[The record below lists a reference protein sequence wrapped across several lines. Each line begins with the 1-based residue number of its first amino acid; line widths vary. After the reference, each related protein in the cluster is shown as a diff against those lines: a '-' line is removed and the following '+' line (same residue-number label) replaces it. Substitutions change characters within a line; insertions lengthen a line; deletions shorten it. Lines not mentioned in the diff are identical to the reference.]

1 MLLMGDTLGKA
12 SCCSGRDDFELK
24 RRTNQKLAASATD
37 AVDDDVT
44 RYDRAFDT
52 NDIKVFV
59 ELLTSNQRID
69 QVEERMHPWAAEPQT
84 VGALCA
90 TQLAVL
96 ASRDSIASDVK
107 ESIREL
113 GGIPPLVKLLDSH
126 DEDRVHAST
135 IVLSFLSVENQLNC
149 LEMQQQGAL
158 RFLIRGMSSPID
170 GMRAVSAQTA
180 RNIFIHDRK
189 FRLEFETLGGVQK
202 LVDLLQICGVIFD
215 CARQKL
221 IVVDD
226 DPSTVYTRLEALYH
240 IEDLIFDGGYV
251 MDQLKFAVTKL
262 GVKAALLSLIDKDEQ
277 IVASQA
283 AVLLERLEMS

>member
-1 MLLMGDTLGKA
+1 MLCEFRGPKFISSHFSSTRITLSAPKYIPPDQFNHL
-12 SCCSGRDDFELK
+12 SHISTQL
-24 RRTNQKLAASATD
+24 TNPLLCR
-37 AVDDDVT
+37 DDDVT

-135 IVLSFLSVENQLNC
+135 IVLSFLSVES
-149 LEMQQQGAL
+149 E
-158 RFLIRGMSSPID
+158 
-170 GMRAVSAQTA
+170 
-180 RNIFIHDRK
+180 
-189 FRLEFETLGGVQK
+189 
-202 LVDLLQICGVIFD
+202 
-215 CARQKL
+215 
-221 IVVDD
+221 
-226 DPSTVYTRLEALYH
+226 
-240 IEDLIFDGGYV
+240 
-251 MDQLKFAVTKL
+251 
-262 GVKAALLSLIDKDEQ
+262 
-277 IVASQA
+277 
-283 AVLLERLEMS
+283 

>member
-202 LVDLLQICGVIFD
+202 LVDLLQI
-215 CARQKL
+215 
-221 IVVDD
+221 VVDD